1 MSGAPQK
8 QVLAVMTDLFFAVKI
23 LEAAKKEGMAAR
35 MVKTEE
41 AAENAIL
48 QRPELV
54 FLDLN
59 CKEIDAVKLARKW
72 KVDTELRSIPLIAF
86 LSHVDVERKQAA
98 LDAGCDLVLARSS
111 FTQNLPDL
119 LKVRVRA

>member
-59 CKEIDAVKLARKW
+59 CQEIDAVKLARKW

-98 LDAGCDLVLARSS
+98 IDAGCDLVLARSS